1 MSVDKIKTMQIRSDQ
16 TNAMRRRKRSILL
29 VLTEKESGESEG
41 GNTGDGIFLASC
53 KQSCTHQQN

>member
-16 TNAMRRRKRSILL
+16 TNAMRRRSILL